1 VAVFWIANGLLTGT
15 LLLSPREHWRG
26 WLFAA
31 ALGQCTARFLHHD
44 TPWLALALVAN
55 NLLESWIVA
64 LWVRRRS
71 EVLGAGRS
79 LGGLARDALL
89 ATVFACAVS
98 ASIAT
103 IALQGHVLTAPLLT
117 WMTWYAAHTTGMVV
131 VATLTV
137 CALQPRL
144 GIFGRTGHRLDF
156 ALSLSLLAVT
166 CVAIFWQAR
175 FPVLFVAFLP
185 LQFLVWRH
193 GFSGMMAGVVVLA
206 AASGIAAAHDLGP
219 FALIGHETPLA
230 RMLFWQ
236 GYIAAACV
244 LAYSTA
250 VAMARRRQLERRLL
264 ASESRY
270 KLLAAEAERQARFD
284 ALTGLAN
291 RRHFDEELDHAVA
304 RASRNGT
311 ALMVLSLDL
320 DHFKQVND
328 RLGHAAG
335 DEVLREFA
343 RRIRDGV
350 YEVDLVARL
359 GGDEFVV
366 LVEFTPTEASGERIA
381 SNLVREMRPP
391 FALAGGPLALS
402 ASIGIGLH
410 FPVRSGARLMEL
422 ADRALYDAKARGRNT
437 FAVQRG

>member
-1 VAVFWIANGLLTGT
+1 
-15 LLLSPREHWRG
+15 
-26 WLFAA
+26 
-31 ALGQCTARFLHHD
+31 
-44 TPWLALALVAN
+44 
-55 NLLESWIVA
+55 
-64 LWVRRRS
+64 VRRRS
-71 EVLGAGRS
+71 DVLGDGRS
-79 LGGLARDALL
+79 LGGLARDAML
-89 ATVFACAVS
+89 ATVLACAVS
-98 ASIAT
+98 GSIAT
-103 IALQGHVLTAPLLT
+103 VALDGHVLTTPLVT
-117 WMTWYAAHTTGMVV
+117 WMTWYAAHVTGMVV
-131 VATLTV
+131 IATLTV
-137 CALQPRL
+137 CAMQPRL
-144 GIFGRTGHRLDF
+144 GILGRAGQRLDY
-156 ALSLSLLAVT
+156 ALSLALLVAT
-166 CVAIFWQAR
+166 CLVVFWQNR
-175 FPVLFVAFLP
+175 FPVPFLAFLP

-193 GFSGMMAGVVVLA
+193 GFSGMMTGIVVLA
-206 AASGIAAAHDLGP
+206 AASGIGAVQDFGP
-219 FALIGHETPLA
+219 FTMIDHDTPLA

-264 ASESRY
+264 ASENRY
-270 KLLAAEAERQARFD
+270 RLLAAEAERQARFD
-284 ALTGLAN
+284 SLTGLAN
-291 RRHFDEELDHAVA
+291 RRQFDEELEHAVA

-311 ALMVLSLDL
+311 ALMALCLDL

-328 RLGHAAG
+328 RLGHPAG
-335 DEVLREFA
+335 DQVLREFA

-381 SNLVREMRPP
+381 SNLVREMRPH

-437 FAVQRG
+437 FALQRG